1 MTQKRTYLITFRTV
15 GYGTAEVQASS
26 QEEAEA
32 IAAGFSCDEVSWE
45 QDIEV
50 TGIRE
55 EQR

>member
-15 GYGTAEVQASS
+15 GHGIAEIQASS
-26 QEEAEA
+26 QEEAET
-32 IAAGFSCDEVSWE
+32 IAAGFSHDEVSWE

>member
-15 GYGTAEVQASS
+15 GYGTATVEASS